1 MELIIGDKVWSTWS
15 MRPWLVLK
23 HAGAEFN
30 ETLIRL
36 REQTSDATGD
46 AAAAAGSP
54 SRLVPVLK
62 DGDLII
68 WDSLAICEYVAER
81 FPGAGLWPVDALA
94 RALGRSA
101 VAEMH
106 SGFQALRRECPME
119 LSIRVDVDLSEEAR
133 GDVRRVVTVW
143 RELLDRFGG
152 PFLVG
157 EWSIADA
164 FFTPVATR
172 FRTYGVDLSEY
183 GDDGAASAYAER
195 LLQAPEFLQWQS
207 DALSDERVLNR

>member
-23 HAGAEFN
+23 RAGAEFN

-81 FPGAGLWPVDALA
+81 FPGAGLWPVDSAA

-119 LSIRVDVDLSEEAR
+119 LSIRADVGLSEEAGR
-133 GDVRRVVTVW
+133 DVRRVVTLW
-143 RELLDRFGG
+143 RELLDRFRG

-172 FRTYGVDLSEY
+172 FRTYGLDLSGF
-183 GDDGAASAYAER
+183 GDDGAASAYADR

-207 DALSDERVLNR
+207 EALSDERVLSR